1 MATKKERANI
11 HRRNFGLQKAGGQ
24 IVKTQ
29 SLFETIL

>member
-11 HRRNFGLQKAGGQ
+11 SPEKLWSAKAGGQ
-24 IVKTQ
+24 IIKTQ